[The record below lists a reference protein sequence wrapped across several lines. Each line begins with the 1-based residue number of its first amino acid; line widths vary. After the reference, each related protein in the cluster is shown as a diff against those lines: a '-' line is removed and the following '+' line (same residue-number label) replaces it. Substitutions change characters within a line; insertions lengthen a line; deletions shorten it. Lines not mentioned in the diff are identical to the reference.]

1 MLPSLFYYCDFCKTL
16 KVNNCRMNPYDPCVA
31 NQMLNGSQQS
41 ILFHVDNFKLINK
54 YPKLSDSFIRVLCE
68 EYESIVEDGYGEM

>member
-1 MLPSLFYYCDFCKTL
+1 MLPSLFYYCNFCKTL
-16 KVNNCRMNPYDPCVA
+16 KVNNFGMNPYDPCVA
-31 NQMLNGSQQS
+31 NQMVNGSQHS

-68 EYESIVEDGYGEM
+68 EYESIVED